1 MSREFE
7 LILVCGG
14 QVALFDN
21 SRVSDDDCVG
31 LHKYHLR
38 HGDDGSFVTL
48 ERLVCVN
55 FGGTVL
61 TSEPIDFDD
70 ADYIALDKD
79 SCPDFL
85 GVLCTVEQFKDDVWL
100 RQALDEIGIQLI
112 E

>member
-1 MSREFE
+1 MNREFE

-14 QVALFDN
+14 VALFDN

-31 LHKYHLR
+31 LHKYHLQYE
-38 HGDDGSFVTL
+38 GDGSG
-48 ERLVCVN
+48 VCE
-55 FGGTVL
+55 FRGTVL